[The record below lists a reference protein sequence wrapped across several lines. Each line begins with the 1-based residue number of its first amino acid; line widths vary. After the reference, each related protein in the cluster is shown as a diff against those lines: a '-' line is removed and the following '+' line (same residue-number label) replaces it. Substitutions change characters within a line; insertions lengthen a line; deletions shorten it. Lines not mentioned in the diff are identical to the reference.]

1 MALASRRA
9 AVLHTASA
17 VAARMNERSGRGREA
32 DAGRGDDTPGSFFAR
47 GKIKHDGSSPLA
59 AKKQTKTRKKR
70 EFKNVG
76 SGVAHIHS
84 SFNNTIVTI
93 SDNQG
98 SVIAWASAGNL
109 GFKGSK
115 KSTPFAAQ
123 MAAEAVARK
132 AMEHGMKQAEVYVKG
147 PGAGR
152 EAAIR
157 SLQATGLEITLIKD
171 VTPIP
176 HNGCRP
182 PKRRR
187 V

>member
-1 MALASRRA
+1 M
-9 AVLHTASA
+9 
-17 VAARMNERSGRGREA
+17 
-32 DAGRGDDTPGSFFAR
+32 
-47 GKIKHDGSSPLA
+47 
-59 AKKQTKTRKKR
+59 AKKQVRRTRRRREKKNIER
-70 EFKNVG
+70 G
-76 SGVAHIHS
+76 AAHIRS
-84 SFNNTIVTI
+84 TFNNTIVTLTDTAGNAL
-93 SDNQG
+93 S
-98 SVIAWASAGNL
+98 WASAGGL
-109 GFKGSK
+109 GFRGSR

-123 MAAEAVARK
+123 MAAETAAK
-132 AMEHGMKQAEVYVKG
+132 AAMEHGLRTVEVYVKG

-157 SLQATGLEITLIKD
+157 SLQATGLEVSMIKD

>member
-1 MALASRRA
+1 MANK
-9 AVLHTASA
+9 VI
-17 VAARMNERSGRGREA
+17 RSKKR
-32 DAGRGDDTPGSFFAR
+32 
-47 GKIKHDGSSPLA
+47 KIK
-59 AKKQTKTRKKR
+59 
-70 EFKNVG
+70 KNIERG
-76 SGVAHIHS
+76 QAHIQS

-93 SDNQG
+93 TDTAGNALS
-98 SVIAWASAGNL
+98 WASAGEL
-109 GFKGSK
+109 GFRGSR

-123 MAAEAVARK
+123 MAAEQAAK
-132 AMEHGMKQAEVYVKG
+132 LAMEHGLKSVEVMVKG
-147 PGAGR
+147 PGSGR

-157 SLQATGLEITLIKD
+157 ALQAAGLEITLIRD

>member
-1 MALASRRA
+1 MA
-9 AVLHTASA
+9 
-17 VAARMNERSGRGREA
+17 
-32 DAGRGDDTPGSFFAR
+32 
-47 GKIKHDGSSPLA
+47 GKKVVRN
-59 AKKQTKTRKKR
+59 KKKVS
-70 EFKNVG
+70 KNVIN
-76 SGVAHIHS
+76 GVAHIRS
-84 SFNNTIVTI
+84 TFNNTIVTI
-93 SDNQG
+93 ADTEGNVLS
-98 SVIAWASAGNL
+98 WASAGGL
-109 GFKGSK
+109 GFRGSR

-123 MAAEAVARK
+123 MAAEEATKA
-132 AMEHGMKQAEVYVKG
+132 AMEQGLKQVEVYVKG

-157 SLQATGLEITLIKD
+157 ALQAAGLEVNSIKD